1 MGLPTYWELML
12 NIIDIIQKKR
22 DGHTLTAEEI
32 NYFIQGYTR
41 GDIPDY
47 QAAALAMTIYF
58 RGMMGEEIT
67 HLALAMAASGDS
79 MDLSAIDGIKVD
91 KHSTGGVGDKTTL
104 TTTPIVAAAGIPVAK
119 MSGRGLGHTGGTV
132 DKFEAIPGFRVQ
144 LSPAEFIAQV
154 KQINLAVIAQ
164 SGNLVP
170 ADKKLYSLRDVTATI
185 DSVPLIASSV
195 MSKKLAAGA
204 NAILLDVKVGDGAF
218 MKNMDEARILARTMV
233 DIGHRSSRRMAA
245 VLSTMEQPLGL
256 AIGNALEVSEAIDL
270 LSGQGPADLKELT
283 LFLAGYMIYLGGKAA
298 TPEIGQEIALGL
310 LESGAALAKLQVM
323 VSMQGGQWLPGNT
336 LCLPEAPIKQ
346 AIIASKAGYLQN
358 IDTEKLG
365 RTAMLLGAGREK
377 IGDAIDYSAGIVLKK
392 KPGDQVRVGEVL
404 AMLHTSNLER
414 ANQVLPLVTD
424 LFHIA
429 PDPKVMLP
437 LILGV
442 ITPEGENIF

>member
-1 MGLPTYWELML
+1 MPTYWELML

-283 LFLAGYMIYLGGKAA
+283 LFLA
-298 TPEIGQEIALGL
+298 
-310 LESGAALAKLQVM
+310 
-323 VSMQGGQWLPGNT
+323 
-336 LCLPEAPIKQ
+336 
-346 AIIASKAGYLQN
+346 
-358 IDTEKLG
+358 
-365 RTAMLLGAGREK
+365 
-377 IGDAIDYSAGIVLKK
+377 
-392 KPGDQVRVGEVL
+392 
-404 AMLHTSNLER
+404 
-414 ANQVLPLVTD
+414 
-424 LFHIA
+424 
-429 PDPKVMLP
+429 
-437 LILGV
+437 
-442 ITPEGENIF
+442 